1 MISPSASKIRDG
13 DTAQIVRRPGTANEF
28 REQLRARNR
37 KRSMAR
43 CQASVACSLGGQ
55 EEGFAIRRVNCQRL
69 AAELGSSSSSL
80 FLLQDN
86 ERPTTSNFGGQ
97 IQCGLKS
104 LVNRVSE
111 TDKANAGE
119 AKSKK
124 QSKSV
129 SDVTRDANSRN
140 FGNT

>member
-1 MISPSASKIRDG
+1 
-13 DTAQIVRRPGTANEF
+13 
-28 REQLRARNR
+28 
-37 KRSMAR
+37 MAR

-55 EEGFAIRRVNCQRL
+55 EEGLAIRRVSCQRL

-97 IQCGLKS
+97 IQCGLKRV
-104 LVNRVSE
+104 VNRVRE
-111 TDKANAGE
+111 TEK

-129 SDVTRDANSRN
+129 GRDAGYELAKLWKYLNPAQGRLEIYVY
-140 FGNT
+140 